1 MDSACLLIGGE
12 EGANDSRA
20 VAEEEKGLV
29 PGAPLDGQEA
39 GSKVLAGD
47 EKGGGVRG
55 PVEGGDP
62 RGEAREGA
70 EEVEGEELL
79 AEGGRAPDLDELP
92 DGDGDELAVGAEA
105 DGGGGGLEGDA
116 VEDGAAAEV
125 GVERVALLVAGE
137 EEVARGGGGEA
148 GDVGGGLEGEGEGG
162 GGGEVG
168 GRDAVPHRGEEHGGV
183 PRKDGVAAAVRRA
196 QKVLE
201 AVVHGGGSGGRTW
214 GLGFWG
220 GGGGGGC
227 VVNDDESVFALGSN
241 V

>member
-12 EGANDSRA
+12 EGANDSCT

-29 PGAPLDGQEA
+29 SGAPLDGQEA

-62 RGEAREGA
+62 GGEAREGA

-92 DGDGDELAVGAEA
+92 DGDRDELTVGAEA
-105 DGGGGGLEGDA
+105 DGGGGALEGDA

-125 GVERVALLVAGE
+125 GVERAALLVAGE
-137 EEVARGGGGEA
+137 EEVPRG
-148 GDVGGGLEGEGEGG
+148 
-162 GGGEVG
+162 
-168 GRDAVPHRGEEHGGV
+168 
-183 PRKDGVAAAVRRA
+183 
-196 QKVLE
+196 
-201 AVVHGGGSGGRTW
+201 
-214 GLGFWG
+214 
-220 GGGGGGC
+220 
-227 VVNDDESVFALGSN
+227 
-241 V
+241 